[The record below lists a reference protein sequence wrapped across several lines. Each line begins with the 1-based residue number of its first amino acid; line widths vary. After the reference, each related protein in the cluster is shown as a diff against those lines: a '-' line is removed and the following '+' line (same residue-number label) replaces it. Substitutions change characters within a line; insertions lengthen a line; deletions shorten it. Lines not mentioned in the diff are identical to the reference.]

1 MTLTTG
7 KSVGYISGLWLGVD
21 AIRVLFHEMHQVPGS
36 GSTVQINDDDND
48 DSTDGRSLSL
58 CSKNSNNRQQKLTN
72 PQGEI

>member
-48 DSTDGRSLSL
+48 DDEDKERGLGWCTRSL
-58 CSKNSNNRQQKLTN
+58 CA
-72 PQGEI
+72 